1 MSLNLGSAT
10 AYLMLDTSDFDRGI
24 ATASKQL
31 TGFNKEGATAGDKI
45 QSVGNSMQTV
55 GKTMTKNVTVPL
67 LAAGTAIWK
76 VSSDFESGMANVRQ
90 LSGETGE
97 NFDSLSAKAREM
109 GATTEFSATQA
120 TEALGYMALAG
131 WDANDMMAGLAP
143 VMDLATVSG
152 EDLSNVSD
160 ILTDAITAFGHTAHD
175 QTDYVD
181 EFGNSVNYAEHFAD
195 ILATTSAKSNTT
207 VGMLGDAFKYCA
219 PAAGALGYEAEDV
232 ALALGVM
239 ANQGIKASQGGTAL
253 RRLLLNMIDPSD
265 DAAAVMNKYNLSL
278 FNADES
284 AKDFGTVLDELRDVF
299 KGTGK
304 MTEEQ
309 VAQMAELDDQFQ
321 NSQITEEEYNT
332 SAQELIK
339 TFGLLTDSQL
349 TSAAAALVG
358 ATGLSGFLAIVNSSD
373 EDFNKF
379 RRNIDECNGSVT
391 EMAGIMRETSEVQ
404 LKILLSAL
412 SELAISLGD
421 TLVPIIVD
429 VIKWITSWVDKF
441 NQLDPSIKEIIVKVG
456 LFIAA
461 AGPIISVIGKIVS
474 LCGTVVG
481 WIGSI
486 IGIISGGGGLLG
498 VLGSLGTTLG
508 SIFSSIFAF
517 VAANP
522 VVLLIAAIIAAIAGL
537 VVAIV
542 KNWDEIKAA
551 TQKLWDNIQ
560 EIFSKLAEWFQEK
573 FNEAKEKAVEAWKNA
588 REKFLEIKE
597 NIQDVFETIDEWFRD
612 KFTKAKELVIQ
623 VWENIKDKFV
633 EIKDKIQAVF
643 ETIDTWFKD
652 KFESAKEK
660 ILEAWSD
667 IKDKFNQI
675 LDEIKS
681 VFEDV
686 QDWFREKFTEAK
698 DAIVE
703 VWNDIHAKFME
714 IYDRIKEVF
723 SDVGSWFKDKFNEAK
738 EGIIEAWSDIKEK
751 FQDKLQS
758 IKDVFSNVKDFFSE
772 VGRNIVNGILDG
784 VKAAWDTLTGWIS
797 SGIDRLK
804 NVGSSIVNGVS
815 SAISGNSKGRY
826 AAGLDY
832 VKSDGLYYL
841 HEGESVRTKE
851 QTRNGS
857 KQTGDTYNFYSPKA
871 LDEITA
877 AREMRRTKQQLALG
891 FD

>member
-1 MSLNLGSAT
+1 MGVNLGSAT
-10 AYLMLDTSDFDRGI
+10 AYLLLDTSNFEKGI
-24 ATASKQL
+24 ATASQQL
-31 TGFNKEGATAGDKI
+31 SGFNKSGATAGDKL
-45 QSVGNSMQTV
+45 QSVGNSMKTA
-55 GKTMTKNVTVPL
+55 GKTMTTNFTLPL
-67 LAAGTAIWK
+67 VAAGSAIWK
-76 VSSDFESGMANVRQ
+76 VSADFEQGMANVRQ
-90 LSGETGE
+90 LSGATGE
-97 NFDSLSAKAREM
+97 DFDALSAKARQM
-109 GATTEFSATQA
+109 GKDTEFSATQA

-131 WDANDMMAGLAP
+131 WDTTDMIAGISP
-143 VMDLATVSG
+143 VMDLATVSM
-152 EDLSNVSD
+152 EDLGTVSD

-175 QTDYVD
+175 QTGYVD
-181 EFGNSVNYAEHFAD
+181 EFGNEVNYAEHFAD
-195 ILATTSAKSNTT
+195 ILAKTSAKSNTT
-207 VGMLGDAFKYCA
+207 VSQLGEAFKYCA
-219 PAAGALGYEAEDV
+219 PAAGSLGYEAEDV
-232 ALALGVM
+232 ALALGLM
-239 ANQGIKASQGGTAL
+239 ANNGIKASQGGTSL
-253 RRLLLNMIDPSD
+253 RRTLLNMINPSD
-265 DAAAVMNKYNLSL
+265 KAAAVMDEYNLSL
-278 FNADES
+278 FNADGS
-284 AKDFGTVLDELRDVF
+284 AKDFGDVLVMLRESF
-299 KGTGK
+299 KGTGA

-309 VAQMAELDDQFQ
+309 VQQMGALDDEFQ
-321 NSQITEEEYNT
+321 NGTITEQEYEEA
-332 SAQELIK
+332 AQDLIES
-339 TFGLLTDSQL
+339 FGILTDKQKAQ
-349 TSAAAALVG
+349 AAATLAG

-373 EDFNKF
+373 EDFAKLQQEIEN
-379 RRNIDECNGSVT
+379 CNGAT
-391 EMAGIMRETSEVQ
+391 KDMAETMRDTADVK
-404 LKILLSAL
+404 LKILLSKLA
-412 SELAISLGD
+412 ELGISLGE
-421 TLVPIIVD
+421 TLVPIIEK
-429 VIKWITSWVDKF
+429 IIEHIGKWVDKF
-441 NQLDPSIKEIIVKVG
+441 NELDPSTQELIVKLG
-456 LFIAA
+456 LFLAV
-461 AGPIISVIGKIVS
+461 AGPILTVVGNIVT

-486 IGIISGGGGLLG
+486 IGLISGGGGLIG
-498 VLGSLGTTLG
+498 VLGTLG
-508 SIFSSIFAF
+508 GTIGGIFSSIFAF

-522 VVLLIAAIIAAIAGL
+522 VVLLIAAIIAAVAGL

-542 KNWDEIKAA
+542 KHWDEIKAA

-597 NIQDVFETIDEWFRD
+597 NIQDVFETIDEWFQD